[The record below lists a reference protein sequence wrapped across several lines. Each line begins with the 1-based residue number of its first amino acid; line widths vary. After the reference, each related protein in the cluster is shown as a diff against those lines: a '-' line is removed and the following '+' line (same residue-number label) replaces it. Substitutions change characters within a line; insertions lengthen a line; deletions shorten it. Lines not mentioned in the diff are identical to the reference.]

1 MRSLFLLRASSITP
15 IAFLPQKAGPSRY
28 GCKYPKH
35 HKSKKRREIL
45 KKIRRKEGF
54 RDLNNAFRE
63 AAEIRWNNNECFV
76 GEVLFALKN
85 QGLIREYRR
94 TERDGSED
102 REGIDFVV
110 TKNSGIQ
117 IGIQVKSSDY
127 AARRFKNI
135 QEFLGGKN
143 SFNIK
148 VQIVIVRTKYLR
160 FPNLL
165 MEEIKKIL
173 R

>member
-1 MRSLFLLRASSITP
+1 MFLLRVSSITP

-45 KKIRRKEGF
+45 KKNRRREGF
-54 RDLNNAFRE
+54 RNLNKAFRE
-63 AAEIRWNNNECFV
+63 AAEIRGDNNECFV
-76 GEVLFALKN
+76 GETLFDLKN
-85 QGLIREYRR
+85 QGLIKEYRK
-94 TERDGSED
+94 TERDSSED
-102 REGIDFVV
+102 REGGIDFVV
-110 TKNSGIQ
+110 TKNSGSQ
-117 IGIQVKSSDY
+117 IGIQVKSSNY
-127 AARRFKNI
+127 AARRFENI

-143 SFNIK
+143 SLNIR
-148 VQIVIVRTKYLR
+148 VHVVIVRTKYLR